1 MENVGKTSVGRFC
14 QRVVQVSAISSA
26 ILALL
31 TQGNAYGLQLRNELD
46 ARLRREKST
55 NVGQI
60 YKSLDRLLESELI
73 VQSEL
78 THDGLPLYALTQ
90 SGRAAALQWLVSPQ
104 IEERNQWE
112 AMVVQVM
119 IARSLVGVESE
130 TLVLSFQTLWQN
142 RLLAAQEAFAH
153 DVSSDLRSSADEQL
167 SLAALSWLNRV
178 RETSDSGWAL
188 STIRPV
194 RGRPAA
200 SAGR

>member
-1 MENVGKTSVGRFC
+1 MGRC
-14 QRVVQVSAISSA
+14 DRWVVQVSVISSA

-46 ARLRREKST
+46 SRLRREKST

-60 YKSLDRLLESELI
+60 YKSLDRLMESGHI

-78 THDGLPLYALTQ
+78 THDGLPLYALTD
-90 SGRAAALQWLVSPQ
+90 SGKASAQQWLFSPQ
-104 IEERNQWE
+104 VDERNQWE
-112 AMVVQVM
+112 TMVLQIM

-130 TLVLSFQTLWQN
+130 PLLAAFHSFWQS

-153 DVSSDLRSSADEQL
+153 DMSSDLRSSADEQL
-167 SLAALSWLNRV
+167 SLAALSWLDRV

-188 STIRPV
+188 STLRPA

-200 SAGR
+200 DTAR

>member
-1 MENVGKTSVGRFC
+1 MGRC
-14 QRVVQVSAISSA
+14 DRWVVQVSVISSA

-46 ARLRREKST
+46 SRLRREKST

-60 YKSLDRLLESELI
+60 YKSLDRLMESGHI

-78 THDGLPLYALTQ
+78 THDGLPLYALTAT
-90 SGRAAALQWLVSPQ
+90 GRAAALQWLVSPH

-112 AMVVQVM
+112 AMVLQVM
-119 IARSLVGVESE
+119 IARSLVGVDSE
-130 TLVLSFQTLWQN
+130 TLLLAFQSFWQN

-153 DVSSDLRSSADEQL
+153 EVSSDLRSSADEQL

-178 RETSDSGWAL
+178 RETSDVGWAL
-188 STIRPV
+188 STVRPV

-200 SAGR
+200 STGR